1 MVLLFTVFTPVD
13 LFIRI
18 RQYEY
23 MLKPLL
29 DRRDTS
35 WILAADDVRDLLW
48 QMKPR
53 LIYDPGIL
61 DDIDRDIMV
70 DESEHVQ
77 VNKINRTFNLHNVFL
92 PHLIAPGVL
101 YDSHAAV

>member
-48 QMKPR
+48 Q
-53 LIYDPGIL
+53 
-61 DDIDRDIMV
+61 IDRKSV
-70 DESEHVQ
+70 V
-77 VNKINRTFNLHNVFL
+77 
-92 PHLIAPGVL
+92 
-101 YDSHAAV
+101 

>member
-18 RQYEY
+18 RQYKY

-70 DESEHVQ
+70 DESEHIQ
-77 VNKINRTFNLHNVFL
+77 INKINRAFDLHDVFL
-92 PHLIAPGVL
+92 AHLIASRVFDDG
-101 YDSHAAV
+101 DAAV